1 MSSLTPL
8 TFPEILGRFV
18 LAAGLLVPLNLVL
31 AFVFSRL
38 TNVPPGFAPFTSAPI
53 IAGSV
58 AGPLISTVGYLL
70 LWTFIRDQRV
80 LHLVFIAGGIAL
92 LVASYNLP
100 WHLTYSASPRFTGVT
115 IAAQFALGLLHT
127 IVVGVS
133 VISLLRR
140 QRPS

>member
-8 TFPEILGRFV
+8 TFPEILGRFA

-31 AFVFSRL
+31 GFVFARL
-38 TNVPPGFAPFTSAPI
+38 TNVPPGFAPFTPAPI
-53 IAGSV
+53 VAGSV

-70 LWTFIRDQRV
+70 LWTFVRDQRA
-80 LHLVFIAGGIAL
+80 LHLVFVAAGIAL
-92 LVASYNLP
+92 LVASYYLP
-100 WHLTYSASPRFTGVT
+100 WRLTYSVSPRFAGVT

-133 VISLLRR
+133 IVSFLRR
-140 QRPS
+140 